1 MLSRPALALRGAAY
15 MICVM
20 NYRLTRYGKTL
31 AGVDEAG
38 RGPLAGPV
46 VAAAVILD
54 PMRPIKGLADSKA
67 LSARHRAD
75 IEARIKDEA
84 QAWALGRAESLEIDQ
99 LNILRASLLA
109 MSRAVAALPLQP
121 DYVAADGP
129 YHPDV
134 PCPSL
139 AVVRGDQSFLPICAA
154 SILAKEARDREMIA
168 LDDLYP
174 GYGFARHK
182 GYPTRDHLRAL
193 AQLGICGV
201 HRRSFGP
208 VKVYI

>member
-1 MLSRPALALRGAAY
+1 MYCAIDLMAVDIPA
-15 MICVM
+15 I
-20 NYRLTRYGKTL
+20 NYQINRHDGRL

-54 PMRPIKGLADSKA
+54 QRRPINGLADSKA

-75 IEARIKDEA
+75 MEARIKDQA
-84 QAWALGRAESLEIDQ
+84 AAWALGRAESAEIDKF
-99 LNILRASLLA
+99 NILRASLLA
-109 MSRAVAALPLQP
+109 MSRAVAALPLRP
-121 DYVAADGP
+121 HYVAADGTFC
-129 YHPDV
+129 PDV
-134 PCPSL
+134 PCPVL

-168 LDDLYP
+168 LDDQYP
-174 GYGFARHK
+174 GYGFAQHK
-182 GYPTRDHLRAL
+182 GYPTKAHLKAL

-208 VKVYI
+208 VKAYV

>member
-1 MLSRPALALRGAAY
+1 MTVG
-15 MICVM
+15 IVTI
-20 NYRLTRYGKTL
+20 NYLINRYGSRL

-54 PMRPIKGLADSKA
+54 PRRPVEGLADSKT
-67 LSARHRAD
+67 LSARRRAD
-75 IEARIKDEA
+75 VEASIKDRA
-84 QAWALGRAESLEIDQ
+84 LAWALGRAESAEIDE

-109 MSRAVAALPLQP
+109 MTRAVAALTPQP
-121 DYVAADGP
+121 DYVMADGTFCP
-129 YHPDV
+129 EV
-134 PCPSL
+134 PCASM
-139 AVVRGDQSFLPICAA
+139 AVVKGDQSLLPICAA

-168 LDDLYP
+168 LDDQYP

-182 GYPTRDHLRAL
+182 GYPTKDHLKAL

-208 VKVYI
+208 VKVYA